1 MAIDFKSNINLGGNQ
16 IQNVLL
22 HPTGTVPSS
31 PAEGQVYF
39 DTNTNN
45 KKLYVYDGA
54 AWIDVTGDIRTISAG
69 GGIAVSNGSGG
80 DATVSLSHLGL
91 ESLTAP
97 AGEAPIDSIFFY
109 DVSSS
114 TSAFLTC
121 DTASGIAIDG
131 TSLKLASIPNA
142 SLTNASIT
150 VTGGA
155 GLTATAGA
163 TVLGGTTTVAVG
175 QGTGIDVT
183 ADAVSLKNH
192 AALSDDTLVRWDDTN
207 GQFVDTVI
215 TQNATSGV
223 VTIDDDLIVS
233 GDLTVQ
239 GSLTSLETT
248 NTAIT
253 DNVIVLNSGETG
265 AGITSVTS
273 GIEIERGTAGNKTFV
288 YHETNS
294 QWELSGQLK
303 ISDIPSETSG
313 LASFLIQN
321 DTVADAGE
329 IKKMPLADVRDALGV
344 SSMSLELEASTG
356 TQASGAVWVTKSGNT
371 YTVEHQMGTKFII
384 AQVYDTTNFSTAFV
398 EIKRNSDNQV
408 KVIFAQ
414 AVTDGDYYLSLQA
427 TRFQSHG
434 DAGGPQGGG
443 GGQIGG

>member
-45 KKLYVYDGA
+45 KKLYVYDGTT
-54 AWIDVTGDIRTISAG
+54 WIDVTGDIRTISAG

-150 VTGGA
+150 ITGGS

-163 TVLGGTTTVAVG
+163 TALGGSTNIAVG
-175 QGTGIDVT
+175 AGTGIAVET
-183 ADAVSLKNH
+183 DAVALKNH
-192 AALSDDTLVRWDDTN
+192 AGLSDDTLVMWDDTN
-207 GQFVDTVI
+207 GQLIDSPLSDDGTSVTVGSSRNLVI
-215 TQNATSGV
+215 AGN
-223 VTIDDDLIVS
+223 
-233 GDLTVQ
+233 LTVQ
-239 GSLTSLETT
+239 GSTTTVDSNTVNIGDAMLSLNADIAVDGTPSED
-248 NTAIT
+248 AGIE
-253 DNVIVLNSGETG
+253 VQRG
-265 AGITSVTS
+265 AGANKKLYWDETLDSWRVEGELIIDTVPDVS
-273 GIEIERGTAGNKTFV
+273 GTT
-288 YHETNS
+288 TQS
-294 QWELSGQLK
+294 K
-303 ISDIPSETSG
+303 ILVEKSHATDTT
-313 LASFLIQN
+313 IQQT
-321 DTVADAGE
+321 TVADIGT
-329 IKKMPLADVRDALGV
+329 ALGLGLYSVVLDPGRTNV
-344 SSMSLELEASTG
+344 SKTG
-356 TQASGAVWVTKSGNT
+356 NV
-371 YTVEHQMGTKFII
+371 YTVAHGLGTKLVMVEVID
-384 AQVYDTTNFSTAFV
+384 ATTHETVMVEVTRPSTTT
-398 EIKRNSDNQV
+398 V
-408 KVIFAQ
+408 KIHFAQ
-414 AVTDGDYYLSLQA
+414 TVSNGDYFCMVSAVGNLDTA
-427 TRFQSHG
+427 G
-434 DAGGPQGGG
+434 DLTP
-443 GGQIGG
+443 